1 MNTINVAPTKRAHM
15 RVLFAVVPGLGHLA
29 TLLTWHL
36 HHLFI
41 ALVAI
46 LHALPQRPN

>member
-1 MNTINVAPTKRAHM
+1 MS
-15 RVLFAVVPGLGHLA
+15 VLFAVVPGLGHLA

-36 HHLFI
+36 HHLLI

-46 LHALPQRPN
+46 LHAQPSGPIEANDLP